1 MTNEILASYASCST
15 QLRPGLRPF
24 RRALGAAAVIGLSV
38 VASAAQPVAAH
49 EGGSTSSPAGA
60 SPLVEKVRHATA
72 RYKDIHVALGEGW
85 VQATPCVSGPDD
97 GAMGVHF
104 LKPDR
109 LHDGV
114 LKADEPEMLIYE
126 PGSGKTLRLVGVKY
140 LVLASEWAARNE
152 IGRAHV

>member
-1 MTNEILASYASCST
+1 MTNEILASGLTRLS
-15 QLRPGLRPF
+15 PGLRLSLPSF

-38 VASAAQPVAAH
+38 VASAMQPAAAH
-49 EGGSTSSPAGA
+49 EQGTRSSRAES

-72 RYKDIHVALGEGW
+72 RYKDIHVALREGW

-109 LHDGV
+109 LHDGQ
-114 LKADEPEMLIYE
+114 LKAEEPEMLIYE
-126 PGSGKTLRLVGVKY
+126 PGPGGTLRL
-140 LVLASEWAARNE
+140 E